1 MVFGLSSPVS
11 RLRSVLVAAGLGLA
25 CGGPPM
31 PPRSAPVEP
40 TVSPMGPILVI
51 GDTQRTSWAEA
62 VIFGR
67 EQNET
72 ARRALIHKIALEER
86 PAFVVHL
93 GDLVVT
99 GDSAREWEYFDR
111 LMSPLTARRISIL
124 PVLGNH
130 DYWGEDHAA
139 LRQARARFPQLAP
152 HGYYARR
159 HGRLGLIWLDSN
171 LADASGR
178 EQGAWFGRALST
190 FEADPGVHGV
200 LVFTHHP
207 PFTNGKQRSGDAY
220 VLSELLPRFRRA
232 PKARVMLSGH
242 VHGYERFIR
251 YWRTFIVTGGAGGP
265 RVEYRIGGDV
275 VTAPAYSTPTGKVR
289 AFHYVAIRDAR
300 TALEFEV
307 KCLALDAPCPGG
319 VLERFSVA
327 LPAP

>member
-1 MVFGLSSPVS
+1 VQVSGL
-11 RLRSVLVAAGLGLA
+11 RTVLVTASLGLA
-25 CGGPPM
+25 CAGPPM
-31 PPRSAPVEP
+31 PPRAAPAEA
-40 TVSPMGPILVI
+40 TVSPTGPIIVI
-51 GDTQRTSWAEA
+51 GDTQRTSWGEA
-62 VIFGR
+62 LIFGR

-111 LMSPLTARRISIL
+111 LISPLTVRRIPIL

-130 DYWGEDHAA
+130 DYWGDDREA
-139 LRQARARFPQLAP
+139 LRLVRARFPQLTQYG
-152 HGYYARR
+152 HYARR

-171 LADASGR
+171 LDDASGR
-178 EQGAWFGRALST
+178 EQAAWFARALST
-190 FEADPGVHGV
+190 FENDPSVHGV

-220 VLSELLPRFRRA
+220 VLTELLPRLLRA

-251 YWRTFIVTGGAGGP
+251 YGRTFIVTGGAGGP
-265 RVEYRIGGDV
+265 RVEYRIGDEAV
-275 VTAPAYSTPTGKVR
+275 VPPAYWTRTGDVR
-289 AFHYVAIRDAR
+289 AFHYVAIRD
-300 TALEFEV
+300 TGSSLEFEV
-307 KCLALDAPCPGG
+307 KCLTLDAPCPGG
-319 VLERFSVA
+319 ILERFSVV
-327 LPAP
+327 LPMR